1 MQLLIMLPYMGIVL
15 MILGVSMALP
25 IFWGIYFNES
35 EWVMFLLSSIIT
47 FSVGLIMNKATTRF
61 KEDLRQRQALIL
73 VTLTWIVASVFS
85 TIPYLLTKTF
95 DTFTDAFFESMAG
108 FTTTGA
114 SVIPDL
120 EVLSYTVL
128 FWRSLTHWLGGMGI
142 IILFIAIMSTLKMG
156 GTQLFRAEIPGS
168 VVQKLKP
175 RISQTALILWSTYV
189 ILTFVL
195 TAILWALGM
204 SIFDAINHAFGTMAT
219 AGCSTKNASLGYYND
234 PGIYWAVTIFM
245 FLAGSNFA
253 LYFVALKEK
262 SLLHFWKNAEFRLYT
277 KIVVL
282 FTFMMTTNLLFIE
295 NKSIADALTLSSFKV
310 ISSITTTGFTIYDY
324 QGWTAFP
331 QTIII
336 VLLFVGGC
344 NGSTS
349 GSIKVGRY
357 LIMFKQCI
365 VELQQAVH
373 PRAIINLKLDG
384 KQIND
389 QLIINVLTYFFLYI
403 FLISMGT
410 LFLTFLGLDLLS
422 AFTAVLGS
430 ISNGGIGLTQLA
442 SGQFFTVFPTLGKH
456 ILALLMLL
464 GRLEIYTVLIL
475 FSPGFW
481 RK

>member
-195 TAILWALGM
+195 TAILCL
-204 SIFDAINHAFGTMAT
+204 
-219 AGCSTKNASLGYYND
+219 
-234 PGIYWAVTIFM
+234 
-245 FLAGSNFA
+245 
-253 LYFVALKEK
+253 
-262 SLLHFWKNAEFRLYT
+262 
-277 KIVVL
+277 
-282 FTFMMTTNLLFIE
+282 
-295 NKSIADALTLSSFKV
+295 
-310 ISSITTTGFTIYDY
+310 
-324 QGWTAFP
+324 
-331 QTIII
+331 
-336 VLLFVGGC
+336 
-344 NGSTS
+344 
-349 GSIKVGRY
+349 
-357 LIMFKQCI
+357 
-365 VELQQAVH
+365 
-373 PRAIINLKLDG
+373 
-384 KQIND
+384 
-389 QLIINVLTYFFLYI
+389 
-403 FLISMGT
+403 
-410 LFLTFLGLDLLS
+410 
-422 AFTAVLGS
+422 
-430 ISNGGIGLTQLA
+430 
-442 SGQFFTVFPTLGKH
+442 
-456 ILALLMLL
+456 
-464 GRLEIYTVLIL
+464 
-475 FSPGFW
+475 
-481 RK
+481 